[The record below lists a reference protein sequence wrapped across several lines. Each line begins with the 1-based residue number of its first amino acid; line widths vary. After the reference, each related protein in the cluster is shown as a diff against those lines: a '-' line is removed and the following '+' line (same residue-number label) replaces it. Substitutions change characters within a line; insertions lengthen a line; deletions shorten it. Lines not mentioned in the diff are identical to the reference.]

1 MNALR
6 IGLVGYGE
14 VGRILGRALVERK
27 VAWAGTWDRLLRDPA
42 AAPAMRTHAAGAGVE
57 PMSSLPALLE
67 RSDVVISAVTASQAH
82 AVAAE
87 AAQSIRPGTWF
98 VDLNSASPGTKADS
112 SRLIDGAG
120 GRFVESAV
128 MTSVPPYGIKV
139 PMLLGGVHAQA
150 LQALLAPLDFNMQV
164 VADRVGVA
172 SAIKMC
178 RSIMIKGLEAIVVES
193 FTTARRYGVEEY
205 VLASLH
211 ETFPTLDWEQQGAY
225 LFSRV
230 AQHGKRRAEEMREVA
245 VTVREAGL
253 EPHMA
258 AATAERQDWMAGLRA
273 DAGLGEVGKDANWRE
288 YADRL
293 LRCVERAP
301 HAARKT

>member
-1 MNALR
+1 MAALR

-14 VGRILGRALVERK
+14 VGKILGRALVERQA
-27 VAWAGTWDRLLRDPA
+27 AWVGTWDRLLPDPA
-42 AAPAMRTHAAGAGVE
+42 AGPAMRAHATSAGVE
-57 PMSSLPALLE
+57 PTGSLAALLE
-67 RSDVVISAVTASQAH
+67 RADVVLSAVTASQAH
-82 AVAAE
+82 AVAVE
-87 AAQSIRPGTWF
+87 AARAIRPGTWF
-98 VDLNSASPGTKADS
+98 VDLNSASPGTKADA

-139 PMLLGGVHAQA
+139 PMLLGGVHATA
-150 LQALLAPLDFNMQV
+150 LRDLLAPLGFSMEV

-178 RSIMIKGLEAIVVES
+178 RSVMIKGLEAIVVES

-205 VLASLH
+205 VLASLQ

-230 AQHGKRRAEEMREVA
+230 ALHGKRRAEEMREVA

-258 AATAERQDWMAGLRA
+258 AATAERQDWVAGLKSK
-273 DAGLGEVGKDANWRE
+273 AGLGDVAKDANWRE

-293 LRCVERAP
+293 LRCLDRVPQDA
-301 HAARKT
+301 